1 MNSSDRLRYLRKEL
15 LHLTLEQFGNRI
27 GLKKNSLSQIENGK
41 NSLTD
46 QNIIS
51 ICREFGVRED
61 WLRTGEGEPFGSQ
74 TRNQEIQAFAN
85 DVMSEE
91 DESFRKRFVAALAK
105 LDLSEWEVLEKFA
118 KNVINSSDE
127 H

>member
-1 MNSSDRLRYLRKEL
+1 MTDGERVKEIRK
-15 LHLTLEQFGNRI
+15 TLGYTLDKFGEKI
-27 GLKKNSLSQIENGK
+27 GIKKSALSLIENGK
-41 NSLTD
+41 NTLTE
-46 QNIIS
+46 QNIKS

-118 KNVINSSDE
+118 KNVISSSDE